1 MARST
6 SWRHVFILFLA
17 GVAVA
22 LQIGKVPGAIPL
34 LKDEFALTLVAAGWV
49 VSIFSLI
56 AALSGALFGVF
67 GARVGPARLAIY
79 GMALAAVA
87 SAAGA
92 FASTPALLLATR
104 VVEGLGF
111 IATVVSIPLLL
122 TAVTARRDRD
132 VAMGLWGA
140 FMPLG
145 TGGMLLLSA
154 PLLDLIGW
162 RGLWLFTAAVIAV
175 VAVFVHAA
183 AKRASVR
190 MGEAERPHIREILQ
204 VATRPRPLLLAIVF
218 GLYAGQYLVM
228 LGFLPLILVEQHG
241 LSGPAAAAWVAAIVL
256 SNALGN
262 VASGI
267 ALRHG
272 VPARTSMV
280 LACLVM
286 GLTACVVYLD
296 VATVYSLA
304 AAFAFSAFGGLI
316 PGSLFALAPAQITR
330 VEHLP
335 SVSGLMVQGSSIGQ
349 FLMPPAI
356 AALVAYLGNWA
367 VAGPAGL
374 VAMSIAA
381 FLAVRLTRRRDRASD
396 QTGPET
402 APAPGS
408 AHRNGRSARRG

>member
-1 MARST
+1 MTQPT

-34 LKDEFALTLVAAGWV
+34 LKGEFSLTLVAAGWV

-56 AALSGALFGVF
+56 AASTGALFGVF
-67 GARVGPARLAIY
+67 GARIGPAQLAIY
-79 GMALAAVA
+79 GMVLTAAA
-87 SAAGA
+87 SVAGA
-92 FASTPALLLATR
+92 FAGTPSLLLATR

-122 TAVTARRDRD
+122 AAVTTTRDRD
-132 VAMGLWGA
+132 VAMGAWGA

-154 PLLDLIGW
+154 PLLDIIGW
-162 RGLWLFTAAVIAV
+162 RGLWLFTAAIIAV
-175 VAVFVHAA
+175 VAVFVHIA
-183 AKRASVR
+183 AKHATAR
-190 MGEAERPHIREILQ
+190 MPDAEPPHIREIVQ
-204 VATRPRPLLLAIVF
+204 VAVRLRPVLLAIIF

-241 LSGPAAAAWVAAIVL
+241 FSGPAAAGWVAVVVL
-256 SNALGN
+256 TNALGN

-267 ALRHG
+267 VLRHG

-286 GLTACVVYLD
+286 GVAAFVIYLD
-296 VATVYSLA
+296 LATVYILA
-304 AAFAFSAFGGLI
+304 AAFAFSAIGGLI
-316 PGSLFALAPAQITR
+316 PGSLFALAPAQIDR
-330 VEHLP
+330 VAHLP

-349 FLMPPAI
+349 FLMPPAV
-356 AALVAYLGNWA
+356 AALVAYFDNWV

-374 VAMSIAA
+374 IAMGIAA
-381 FLAVRLTRRRDRASD
+381 ILAVRLTRRRKS
-396 QTGPET
+396 PKY
-402 APAPGS
+402 
-408 AHRNGRSARRG
+408 

>member
-1 MARST
+1 
-6 SWRHVFILFLA
+6 
-17 GVAVA
+17 VA
-22 LQIGKVPGAIPL
+22 LQIGKIPGAIPL
-34 LKDEFALTLVAAGWV
+34 LKGEFSLGLVAAGWV
-49 VSIFSLI
+49 VSIFSLV
-56 AALSGALFGVF
+56 AASSGALFGVF
-67 GARVGPARLAIY
+67 GARVGPARLALY
-79 GMALAAVA
+79 GMALTAAA

-92 FASTPALLLATR
+92 FAGTPTVLLATR

-122 TAVTARRDRD
+122 AAVTTTRDRD
-132 VAMGLWGA
+132 VAMGMWGA

-154 PLLDLIGW
+154 PLLEVIGG
-162 RGLWLFTAAVIAV
+162 RGLWLITAAAIAV
-175 VAVFVHAA
+175 VAVFVRVA
-183 AKRASVR
+183 AKGATAR
-190 MGEAERPHIREILQ
+190 MGDTEPPHIREILQ
-204 VATRPRPLLLAIVF
+204 VAARPRPLLLAIIF

-241 LSGPAAAAWVAAIVL
+241 FSGPAAAGWVAAVVL

-262 VASGI
+262 AASGI

-286 GLTACVVYLD
+286 GLATCVIYLD
-296 VATVYSLA
+296 LATVYVLA
-304 AAFAFSAFGGLI
+304 AAFAFSAIGGLI
-316 PGSLFALAPAQITR
+316 PGSLFALAPAQISR

-349 FLMPPAI
+349 FLMPPAV
-356 AALVAYLGNWA
+356 AALVAYFDNWA

-374 VAMSIAA
+374 LAMAVAAV
-381 FLAVRLTRRRDRASD
+381 LAVRLTRRRKVAK
-396 QTGPET
+396 P
-402 APAPGS
+402 
-408 AHRNGRSARRG
+408 